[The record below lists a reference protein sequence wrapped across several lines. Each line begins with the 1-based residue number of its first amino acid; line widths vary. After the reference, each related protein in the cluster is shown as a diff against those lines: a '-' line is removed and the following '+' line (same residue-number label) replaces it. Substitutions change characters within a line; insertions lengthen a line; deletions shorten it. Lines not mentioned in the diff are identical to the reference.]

1 MKYWRAYIL
10 EKWSLNKCF
19 LTQLRSLR
27 KTSVSRSWMQR
38 NFAKEL
44 SLNKICIMLL
54 NMGKLIWN
62 AHHWI
67 QHILL
72 IITKAISHL
81 KIERLSLYASICI
94 VREICNEM
102 WWNFGRTFVIWW
114 ICNMKILTQNNS
126 HTNNRSP
133 TAYHSFMALLLPEW
147 PSFFDLAS
155 RD

>member
-1 MKYWRAYIL
+1 MMTPTDSQSFDWCDRIKYWRAYIL

-27 KTSVSRSWMQR
+27 KTSVHRSWMQR

-72 IITKAISHL
+72 IITKDISHL

-114 ICNMKILTQNNS
+114 ICNMKILTQNNVEIV
-126 HTNNRSP
+126 TP
-133 TAYHSFMALLLPEW
+133 T
-147 PSFFDLAS
+147 
-155 RD
+155 